1 MRTFHIGGT
10 AQVMDQ
16 SYVEASVDGKIKIDD
31 LNMLEDSEK
40 RKIIIGRTTNV
51 SVVDEFGNERSK
63 HKLTYGSELLVEDG
77 QDIKKG
83 DRLAQW
89 DPYTIPIITESSG
102 VIEFE
107 DLAEGISLSEVSDES
122 TGIKQKVVVD
132 WKNSSKSASLKPSI
146 LVKDEKVKSF
156 QMILVERQDI

>member
-1 MRTFHIGGT
+1 
-10 AQVMDQ
+10 MDQ
-16 SYVEASVDGKIKIDD
+16 SYVEATVDGKIKIDD

-51 SVVDEFGNERSK
+51 SVIDEFGNERSK
-63 HKLTYGSELLVEDG
+63 HKLTYGSELLVEEG

-102 VIEFE
+102 IIQFE
-107 DLAEGISLSEVSDES
+107 DLTEGISLSEIADES
-122 TGIKQKVVVD
+122 TGIKQKVVID

-146 LVKDEKVKSF
+146 LIKDE
-156 QMILVERQDI
+156 

>member
-1 MRTFHIGGT
+1 
-10 AQVMDQ
+10 
-16 SYVEASVDGKIKIDD
+16 
-31 LNMLEDSEK
+31 MLEDSEK

-89 DPYTIPIITESSG
+89 DPYTIPIITVSSG

-146 LVKDEKVKSF
+146 LVKDEKGEIISNDSGREARYLMSVDAIISGK
-156 QMILVERQDI
+156 

>member
-1 MRTFHIGGT
+1 
-10 AQVMDQ
+10 MDQ
-16 SYVEASVDGKIKIDD
+16 SYVEATVDGKIKIDD

-51 SVVDEFGNERSK
+51 SVIDEFGNERSK
-63 HKLTYGSELLVEDG
+63 HKLTYGSELLVEEG

-102 VIEFE
+102 IIQFE
-107 DLAEGISLSEVSDES
+107 DLMRG
-122 TGIKQKVVVD
+122 
-132 WKNSSKSASLKPSI
+132 
-146 LVKDEKVKSF
+146 
-156 QMILVERQDI
+156 